1 MLGGYRPTPDIP
13 QMALI
18 DDILDRIRRSDGPQ
32 ERARTDVHRECRAC
46 GTAVS
51 QDEATCPTCGST
63 DIADIPL

>member
-1 MLGGYRPTPDIP
+1 
-13 QMALI
+13 MALI